1 MITGILALLGSPII
15 GTITGFFGSWL
26 TKRED
31 RKLLELRNN
40 FAIKFSQ
47 LSHEQRVAFAEVQGA
62 NDIQKIDAES
72 FKAAVKSSG
81 RMSGNRILDGFKSLI
96 RPVITIYLLVGL
108 TIITMEIHQLIGGLE
123 VLPVEELTAIYV
135 RIISECLYFTSVAIS
150 FWLGIRPSQRRI
162 L

>member
-62 NDIQKIDAES
+62 IDIQKIDAES

-150 FWLGIRPSQRRI
+150 FWLGIRPSQKRI

>member
-1 MITGILALLGSPII
+1 MIAGILTLLGSPIL
-15 GTITGFFGSWL
+15 GTLTGFFGSWL

-40 FAIKFSQ
+40 FAIKYSM
-47 LSHEQRVAFAEVQGA
+47 LSHEQRVAYAQIQGEI
-62 NDIQKIDAES
+62 DLQKIDAEA
-72 FKAAVKSSG
+72 FKEAVRSSG

-96 RPVITIYLLVGL
+96 RPVITIYLLVGI
-108 TIITMEIHQLIGGLE
+108 TIITIEIHQLIGGLKI
-123 VLPVEELTAIYV
+123 LPVTELTAIYI
-135 RIISECLYFTSVAIS
+135 RIISECLYFTAVAIS